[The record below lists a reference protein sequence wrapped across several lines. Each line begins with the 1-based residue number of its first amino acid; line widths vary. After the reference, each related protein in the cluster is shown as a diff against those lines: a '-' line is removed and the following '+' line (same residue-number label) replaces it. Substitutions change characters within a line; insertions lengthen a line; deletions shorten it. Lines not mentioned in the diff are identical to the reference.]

1 MKLPTLLLIAFH
13 MTLIFTSGME
23 TYAKVELSENGSL
36 STQQTS
42 SKPNDAD
49 TDQSSE
55 SSGEQIA
62 EKSTEFIEEEI
73 AEKSTLSLEE
83 ELIKNPLKPP
93 STSSPRAT
101 LKGFNENMN
110 LAYVLLME
118 AHRENLQTPGLFT
131 SKSVKTRVQ
140 RVKELI
146 SRSVNHLDLS
156 EVPDNFQGKLG
167 HERALMLKEIL
178 DRIEVPPL
186 SEVPD
191 IKVVEKVQEE
201 EKKVELDSWRLPN
214 TNIVIAK
221 VKEGPRQ
228 KEYLFDPQTV
238 NNIESFYTSVKHL
251 PYKTDQ
257 EITQDFYN
265 FYNTTPGILL
275 PPKWYQWLPAWSFQ
289 LFFGQTIWQ
298 WAALFIIPITSLL
311 VIWKIVRFWISKS
324 AELSGAITMT
334 GWAVI
339 VLINVAVVMAIN
351 YVLNAHVNI
360 SGALLVSVESILTK
374 FFIIILPVIVIWE
387 MVKSNI
393 YSRVQEEELDEDDV
407 DDEWGAKS
415 LSRGDTLLVVFRKF
429 LLVVIVTLLAF
440 ILLSAMGV
448 NIGPLL
454 AGAGVIGIAIGFGSQ
469 KLISDVLSGFFFL
482 MDDAFRVGEYIEA
495 GSVSGT
501 VEAIT
506 LRNVMLR
513 HHRGML
519 QIVPFSELV
528 SITNYMRGGLVV
540 KFNIELPYDTDIDK
554 VRKIIKKVGI
564 KMMEDP
570 EIGPDL
576 IRPVKSQGVR
586 SVGDSVMVI
595 RIKFTAKP
603 GKHFL
608 IRREAFRRITEA
620 LAAQGI
626 HYAHRKVIVEMPDAD
641 SQESGSNSDLT
652 ESDKKLAGAAAG
664 LANMVRKQNRPNTQ
678 KKDNNF

>member
-1 MKLPTLLLIAFH
+1 MKHLTLLLIVFH
-13 MTLIFTSGME
+13 MTLIFASGTE
-23 TYAKVELSENGSL
+23 TYAKAELPENGSI
-36 STQQTS
+36 SKQQAS
-42 SKPNDAD
+42 SKQNDAN

-83 ELIKNPLKPP
+83 ELSKNPLKPP

-131 SKSVKTRVQ
+131 SKSVKTKVQ

-178 DRIEVPPL
+178 DRIEVPPP

-298 WAALFIIPITSLL
+298 WTALFIIPIISLL

-393 YSRVQEEELDEDDV
+393 YSRVQEEELDEDDI

-570 EIGPDL
+570 EIGTDL

-626 HYAHRKVIVEMPDAD
+626 HYAHRRVIVEMPDAD
-641 SQESGSNSDLT
+641 SQESGSSSDLT

-664 LANMVRKQNRPNTQ
+664 LANMVRKQNLPNT
-678 KKDNNF
+678 

>member
-13 MTLIFTSGME
+13 MTLIFTSGTE

-298 WAALFIIPITSLL
+298 WAALFIIPLTSLL